1 MVKANENAKE
11 MLGGCIET
19 LMIEYGKSG
28 FRKHM
33 VIPFELVDIRCRSI
47 CMSPCK
53 GRNSLILS
61 HAAEI
66 SFVNNHIVYKKG
78 ILIVAFLT
86 DTKRFTQIASTFG
99 GS

>member
-1 MVKANENAKE
+1 

-28 FRKHM
+28 FGKHM
-33 VIPFELVDIRCRSI
+33 VIPFELVDIRCR
-47 CMSPCK
+47 PCK

-66 SFVNNHIVYKKG
+66 SSVNNHIVYKKV

-86 DTKRFTQIASTFG
+86 DTKRFTRIASTFG